1 MRRFGNDDDAA
12 LNVPA
17 ENDLRDRFAVFCAD
31 LCKDGVGE
39 QTSPTFAE
47 GRPRLVDDAV
57 LVHPFVRNFL
67 LIVRVRFH
75 LIDHRL
81 YAREGADVHQP
92 VGVEVGNA
100 DGAQFPLRI
109 QLLQSPPRAVII
121 GERLVQQNEVEVVEL

>member
-1 MRRFGNDDDAA
+1 MREEGGLLFIERGDLLHILVGERKVEYVEVFRHSLDVRRFGNDDDAA

-81 YAREGADVHQP
+81 YAREGADVTSLS
-92 VGVEVGNA
+92 G
-100 DGAQFPLRI
+100 
-109 QLLQSPPRAVII
+109 
-121 GERLVQQNEVEVVEL
+121 